1 MVLAVENGLP
11 RTQELDHGTSHS
23 ARTGL
28 DFNVHHV
35 SFIMKDAALI
45 ALVELDHKGV
55 SYSKAVEMAHDAYI
69 LKAEAMGSPLET
81 SDRIAIKNHLVD
93 LGFCIN

>member
-1 MVLAVENGLP
+1 MVL
-11 RTQELDHGTSHS
+11 RTALEQVRN
-23 ARTGL
+23 AAKPIQQGL